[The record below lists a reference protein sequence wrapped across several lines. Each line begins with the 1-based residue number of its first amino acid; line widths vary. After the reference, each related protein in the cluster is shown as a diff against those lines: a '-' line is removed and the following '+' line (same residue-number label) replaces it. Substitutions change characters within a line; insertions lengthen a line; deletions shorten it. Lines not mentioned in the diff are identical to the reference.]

1 MPVLVLAGDLDRTV
15 SRVSTEELVD
25 AIPGHLPSFALH
37 YLPDVGHAP
46 YMEDANLY
54 NALLG
59 DFLSSL
65 YNK

>member
-15 SRVSTEELVD
+15 SRESTEELVA
-25 AIPGHLPSFALH
+25 AIPGQLSSFVLH
-37 YLPDVGHAP
+37 YLPGVGHAP
-46 YMEDANLY
+46 YMEDPNLY

-65 YNK
+65 